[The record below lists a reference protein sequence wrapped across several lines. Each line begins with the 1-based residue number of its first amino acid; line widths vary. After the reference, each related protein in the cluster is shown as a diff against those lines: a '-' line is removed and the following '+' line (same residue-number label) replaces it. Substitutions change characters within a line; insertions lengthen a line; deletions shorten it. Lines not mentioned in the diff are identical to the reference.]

1 MLMKQFRKNCQTLK
15 KRKGVCAHYAVVFND
30 LARGNSVL
38 YYRRV
43 HQTVRK
49 VSSLAHAW
57 TAAKINNKWYV
68 FDPTWGAGY
77 VNNGK
82 SLKIEQ

>member
-1 MLMKQFRKNCQTLK
+1 MFDLNVNETVQKKLPNVK

-30 LARGNSVL
+30 LAPGNSVL

-57 TAAKINNKWYV
+57 TAAKLI
-68 FDPTWGAGY
+68 TSGMCLILLGAL
-77 VNNGK
+77 VT
-82 SLKIEQ
+82 

>member
-1 MLMKQFRKNCQTLK
+1 LCSCCR
-15 KRKGVCAHYAVVFND
+15 FND
-30 LARGNSVL
+30 LAQKSGIQS
-38 YYRRV
+38 YIIEGYTK
-43 HQTVRK
+43 QYGK

-82 SLKIEQ
+82 FFKN